1 MWELDHR
8 KCWAWK
14 NWCFW
19 TVVLGKTLE
28 FSLTARRSNQSILKE
43 LNSWIFIGRTD
54 EAEASVLW
62 PSDVKSQLIGKDA
75 DAGKDWRQEEKGSTE
90 DEVVGWHHWLD
101 RHEFKF
107 RELVMDRE
115 AWRATVHQVPKS
127 RTRLRDWTELNWLV
141 FAVKKNLCYLG
152 WNTMFRFY
160 NY

>member
-75 DAGKDWRQEEKGSTE
+75 DAGKDWRQKEKGMRE
-90 DEVVGWHHWLD
+90 DEKVGWHHNLMDINLGKLW
-101 RHEFKF
+101 
-107 RELVMDRE
+107 ELVMDRE
-115 AWRATVHQVPKS
+115 AWTAAIHGVTKS
-127 RTRLRDWTELNWLV
+127 RTQLSNWTDWTILQL
-141 FAVKKNLCYLG
+141 KKKQRERHYF
-152 WNTMFRFY
+152 WF
-160 NY
+160 